1 MLRAMPDTWADRN
14 GNFRFDPPEE
24 KREDAILAATVSPT
38 NASTPGPLDALVKQA
53 SGTYLAVFADA
64 DLAADMLMQNRANA
78 MLVNSTLDWI
88 TGHEPVGTPNV
99 EEDLR
104 IQHMRG
110 DEWLWFYLPVIG
122 IPAALLGFGIWW
134 LRRRSGAPGAPGG
147 AGRAA

>member
-1 MLRAMPDTWADRN
+1 
-14 GNFRFDPPEE
+14 
-24 KREDAILAATVSPT
+24 
-38 NASTPGPLDALVKQA
+38 
-53 SGTYLAVFADA
+53 
-64 DLAADMLMQNRANA
+64 MQNRANA